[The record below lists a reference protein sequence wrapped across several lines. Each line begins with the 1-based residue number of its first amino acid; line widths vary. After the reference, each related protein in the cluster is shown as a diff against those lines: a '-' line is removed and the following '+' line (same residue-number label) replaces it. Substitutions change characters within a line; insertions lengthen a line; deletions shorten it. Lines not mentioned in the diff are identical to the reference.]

1 MNTFDY
7 VYDYQQKHVTLHF
20 NFSTDE
26 ELLEKWEG
34 NDTTYKLSVELVSA
48 SGHFYNN
55 NNDSVTVSGTGLY
68 SMECRAGNGS
78 TENPIN
84 VYGVYF
90 REFEDPQPTDLRFNW
105 QIGNNTEY
113 NKPAGFGDPSE
124 GCTYTLDTVTYPDNE
139 HDFVVNGSHN
149 VGPFE
154 QAGHSW
160 FTIITHALD
169 AMQLYNTNLD
179 QGEIEATFNVMS
191 TIPIWD
197 SFSHCHAYKTSGM
210 TNVTGLLNGY
220 IAPDE
225 ESFGRYYIN
234 NLVSNNGNISNIR
247 EENYYRFNGVD
258 KCLGF
263 SSEDGIHATLHSY
276 NGGPTETY
284 KSDNRGVTYDRVNS
298 YPSSYYMRTE
308 TQEHAYVIT
317 FNTNIPMFVGDENDS
332 GADKLDSYMRGTPA
346 PSGREY
352 NLNDTWNRSEVDGT
366 ITGVIGELVNQTVNG
381 TSSVAYTYGVQ
392 MFSLTA
398 TQKAQFLRSIL
409 SNANITDI
417 MRGTELFGSDNIGA
431 IQSLRYMP
439 VDASEVCSIG
449 SASSCQIGSYTHT
462 FSSPVNQILQN
473 NKMINCGSAFFKA
486 PYETGDFRNVEPWC
500 KMYIAL
506 PYSGVY
512 PLAISKYINT
522 RVGIKLAIDITTGA
536 IEYHIFANNLEMDSF
551 TGQMGCQIPL
561 TAKDKASQ
569 VASIH
574 NAITQKVEGLAQI
587 DQTVLSIGQAMQGN
601 VASAMSQGGSFS
613 GVTNAYND
621 LQTARNIY
629 NTFTN
634 APIQTKGAPSGNLGD
649 FGIVSPYF
657 IFCWANSLTPKNEIN
672 LVGKPSNTGGKVNQF
687 AGFLKCSA
695 FNLVDGFT
703 GTQTEAEEISA
714 IMANGVYC

>member
-34 NDTTYKLSVELVSA
+34 NDTTYKLSVELVTA

-78 TENPIN
+78 AENPIN

-90 REFEDPQPTDLRFNW
+90 REFDDPQPTDLLFNW
-105 QIGNNTEY
+105 RIGNNTED
-113 NKPAGFGDPSE
+113 NNPAGFGDPSE

-139 HDFVVNGSHN
+139 YDFVVNGSHN
-149 VGPFE
+149 VGSFE
-154 QAGHSW
+154 EAGHSW
-160 FTIITHALD
+160 FTIIMMMLGG
-169 AMQLYNTNLD
+169 MQLNDLNLD
-179 QGEIEATFNVMS
+179 QGEIECTFNVMS

-197 SFSHCHAYKTSGM
+197 SFANCHAYKTSGM

-298 YPSSYYMRTE
+298 YPSNYYMRTE
-308 TQEHAYVIT
+308 TQERAYVIT

-332 GADKLDSYMRGTPA
+332 GAEKLDSYMRGLPA

-352 NLNDTWNRSEVDGT
+352 NLNDTWNRSDIDGT
-366 ITGVIGELVNQTVNG
+366 IDGAIGDIVNNTTNG
-381 TSSVAYTYGVQ
+381 ASSIVYGDGVQ

-398 TQKAQFLRSIL
+398 TQKGAFLRDIL
-409 SNANITDI
+409 SGDTMDALIDATKQ
-417 MRGTELFGSDNIGA
+417 FGGGA
-431 IQSLRYMP
+431 ISALQSLRYMP
-439 VDASEVCSIG
+439 IDASEVCTLST
-449 SASSCQIGSYTHT
+449 ATTCQIGSYTHT
-462 FSSPVNQILQN
+462 FSSAVDRIQRND
-473 NKMINCGSAFFKA
+473 KMINCGQAFFQS
-486 PYETGDFRNVEPWC
+486 PYNDGDFRNLEPWC
-500 KMYIAL
+500 KMYLAL
-506 PYSGVY
+506 PYAGVHQ
-512 PLAISKYINT
+512 LAISKYINK
-522 RVGIKLAIDITTGA
+522 RVQIKLAVDITTGA
-536 IEYHIFANNLEMDSF
+536 CEYHVYANNIEMDSF
-551 TGQMGCQIPL
+551 LGSMGTQIPL
-561 TAKDKASQ
+561 TAEDNARQ
-569 VASIH
+569 VSGLQNGI
-574 NAITQKVEGLAQI
+574 IQTVSGLAQI
-587 DQTVLSIGQAMQGN
+587 GLSAGAMYASGGTLTP
-601 VASAMSQGGSFS
+601 VAIAGGIS
-613 GVTNAYND
+613 GV
-621 LQTARNIY
+621 
-629 NTFTN
+629 NTMAQGIQNMQKEFID
-634 APIQTKGAPSGNLGD
+634 APIQTKGASVGNLGD
-649 FGIVSPYF
+649 FGINSIYF
-657 IFCWANSLTPKNEIN
+657 IFAWANSITPKNELN
-672 LVGKPSNTGGKVNQF
+672 LIGKPSNQGGAVNSF

-695 FNLVDGFT
+695 FNLVDGFE
-703 GTQTEAEEISA
+703 GTQTEAEEIYA

>member
-7 VYDYQQKHVTLHF
+7 EFDYQQKHVTLHF

-48 SGHFYNN
+48 SGHFVSDHNPG
-55 NNDSVTVSGTGLY
+55 VFVSGTALY
-68 SMECRAGNGS
+68 SMECKAGNGS
-78 TENPIN
+78 VADPIN

-90 REFEDPQPTDLRFNW
+90 REFDDPQPTDLLFNW
-105 QIGNNTEY
+105 RIGNNTEY
-113 NKPAGFGDPSE
+113 NNPAGFGDPSE

-139 HDFVVNGSHN
+139 FDFVVNGNHN
-149 VGPFE
+149 VGTFE

-160 FTIITHALD
+160 FTIIMMMLGG
-169 AMQLYNTNLD
+169 MQLNDLALD
-179 QGEIEATFNVMS
+179 QGAIEATFNVMS

-197 SFSHCHAYKTSGM
+197 SFANCHAYKTSGM

-284 KSDNRGVTYDRVNS
+284 KSDDRGVTYDRVNS

-308 TQEHAYVIT
+308 TQERAYVIT

-366 ITGVIGELVNQTVNG
+366 IEGAIGDIVNNTTNG
-381 TSSVAYTYGVQ
+381 TSSIVYGDGVQ
-392 MFSLTA
+392 MFALTA
-398 TQKAQFLRSIL
+398 TQKGAFLRDIL
-409 SNANITDI
+409 SGDTMEALIDATKQ
-417 MRGTELFGSDNIGA
+417 FGGGA
-431 IQSLRYMP
+431 ISALQSLRYMP
-439 VDASEVCSIG
+439 IDASEVCTLST
-449 SASSCQIGSYTHT
+449 ATTCQIGSYTHT
-462 FSSPVNQILQN
+462 FGSAVDRIQRND
-473 NKMINCGSAFFKA
+473 KMINCGSAFFKS
-486 PYETGDFRNVEPWC
+486 PYNEGDFRNLEPWC
-500 KMYIAL
+500 KMYLSL
-506 PYSGVY
+506 PYAGVHQI
-512 PLAISKYINT
+512 AISKYINK
-522 RVGIKLAIDITTGA
+522 RVQIKLAVDITSGCC
-536 IEYHIFANNLEMDSF
+536 EYHIYANNIEMDSF
-551 TGQMGCQIPL
+551 VGSMGSSIPL
-561 TAKDKASQ
+561 TAEDSARQASGVQ
-569 VASIH
+569 NGVIQTVS
-574 NAITQKVEGLAQI
+574 GLAQI
-587 DQTVLSIGQAMQGN
+587 GLSAGAT
-601 VASAMSQGGSFS
+601 VASGGTLTPVAIAGGVS
-613 GVTNAYND
+613 GVNTMAQG
-621 LQTARNIY
+621 LQNMQKEFID
-629 NTFTN
+629 
-634 APIQTKGAPSGNLGD
+634 APIQTKGASVGNLGD
-649 FGIVSPYF
+649 FGINSIYF
-657 IFCWANSLTPKNEIN
+657 IFAWANSITPKNELN
-672 LVGKPSNTGGKVNQF
+672 LVGKPSNQGGAVNSF

-695 FNLVDGFT
+695 FNLADGFA